1 MLYKSFKQQSQ
12 QVAVISLMVHQPNT
26 YIGLY
31 LLVLRL
37 DFQDYTHFIVVV
49 NLLVKAKIYRVRTKD
64 DYQFNIVTLRIW
76 KGNTHYNH
84 MPDKQQHRGW

>member
-12 QVAVISLMVHQPNT
+12 QVAVISLAVHQPNT

-31 LLVLRL
+31 LLLLRL

-49 NLLVKAKIYRVRTKD
+49 NLRVKDEIDKAKAND
-64 DYQFNIVTLRIW
+64 DFLLNIMTLWI
-76 KGNTHYNH
+76 
-84 MPDKQQHRGW
+84 